1 MLRPSEVYS
10 RNARLDQLLKINQ
23 DNIPCQRTKEEN
35 HIVISNDAEKS
46 SDKIQHSFMIKI
58 LIKVG
63 IEGVYLN
70 ITKTIY
76 DKPITNITLNDE
88 KLKALHLNSGIGQG
102 CSLLPLLFSKVLRVL
117 TTVLK

>member
-46 SDKIQHSFMIKI
+46 SDKI
-58 LIKVG
+58 
-63 IEGVYLN
+63 
-70 ITKTIY
+70 
-76 DKPITNITLNDE
+76 
-88 KLKALHLNSGIGQG
+88 
-102 CSLLPLLFSKVLRVL
+102 
-117 TTVLK
+117 

>member
-46 SDKIQHSFMIKI
+46 SDKIQHSFMIKTLRKI
-58 LIKVG
+58 EVKGNFLNLVKGIYKTPTANVLRNELLNVFLI
-63 IEGVYLN
+63 
-70 ITKTIY
+70 
-76 DKPITNITLNDE
+76 
-88 KLKALHLNSGIGQG
+88 QG
-102 CSLLPLLFSKVLRVL
+102 LPLWLS
-117 TTVLK
+117 